1 MVISTDVL
9 PERFEP
15 EIIEMGWLKRNSRL
29 LICLNRS
36 SLTILK
42 NRGYILSLST
52 SDFVRKELTSSL
64 AEFGFNGILLLTLSY
79 KKTCVVFKMELYGYF

>member
-1 MVISTDVL
+1 MVISTEVL
-9 PERFEP
+9 PEQLDP
-15 EIIEMGWLKRNSRL
+15 EIIEMGCVKCNSRL

-42 NRGYILSLST
+42 NRGYILALSA
-52 SDFVRKELTSSL
+52 SGFVRKELTSSL

-79 KKTCVVFKMELYGYF
+79 KKNLRCF